1 MGKTNERPT
10 QDFLDEI
17 AQAEQTIA
25 QKEMELQELK
35 IRNADKLAQRE
46 KEKAADK
53 AAERK
58 LRKITASE
66 ARAIAESS
74 TATLKHIYKN
84 IEEEAKENRVFIIW
98 SFYAQ
103 DDAIISKVTEA
114 LKADGYTITD
124 VELPE
129 DCTDREI
136 KISW

>member
-1 MGKTNERPT
+1 MGKTNETST

-35 IRNADKLAQRE
+35 IRNANKLAQCE
-46 KEKAADK
+46 KEK

-84 IEEEAKENRVFIIW
+84 IEEEAKENRVFVIW

-103 DDAIISKVTEA
+103 DDTIISKVTET

-124 VELPE
+124 IELPE